1 MFVGETFPQQ
11 AVLCLIVCVFFKNY
25 NNKRKNLVFREVLKQ
40 HSFDFHFSQ
49 NLGLFKVF
57 FVSKGL
63 ESSN

>member
-11 AVLCLIVCVFFKNY
+11 AVLCLIVFFKNY

-57 FVSKGL
+57 LVFPGSRC
-63 ESSN
+63 